1 MTKGN
6 LISSMDEGVKKK
18 LVSFFEKYK
27 LVKFKKGQII
37 FRPEE
42 KLHEVMFVKSGYARM
57 YSLTKD
63 GKEMTFPLM
72 RPLFF
77 ASMVYAM
84 TGMDN
89 HCFFEAISPTEVW
102 VAPTNELNDF
112 LKKDKKTKEDLI
124 RLVVNE
130 FVDMTCNMQQLI
142 SSDAS
147 SKLAR
152 IIEIIATRFGE
163 NKNGG
168 ILVKFNTPHRL
179 LASMTGLTRET
190 ITLQLLKMEKEGITE
205 NNNKRILVKDRKKLR
220 EMAGMGEII

>member
-1 MTKGN
+1 
-6 LISSMDEGVKKK
+6 MDEGVKKS
-18 LVSFFEKYK
+18 LMAFFEKHK

-37 FRPEE
+37 FRPGDN
-42 KLHEVMFVKSGYARM
+42 LREVMFVKSGYARM

-89 HCFFEAISPTEVW
+89 HCFFEAISPIEVW
-102 VAPTNELNDF
+102 IAPTNELNDF
-112 LKKDKKTKEDLI
+112 LKKNKKTKDDLV

-130 FVDMTCNMQQLI
+130 FVDMTYNMQQLI
-142 SSDAS
+142 SSDAAA
-147 SKLAR
+147 KLAR
-152 IIEIIATRFGE
+152 IIEIIAARFGE

-168 ILVKFNTPHRL
+168 VLVKFNTPHRL

-190 ITLQLLKMEKEGITE
+190 ITLQLIKMEKEGITE
-205 NNNKRILVKDRKKLR
+205 NKNKRILVKDWKRLK
-220 EMAGMGEII
+220 EMAGIEN

>member
-18 LVSFFEKYK
+18 LMTFFENYK
-27 LVKFKKGQII
+27 LVRFKKGQII
-37 FRPEE
+37 FQPGDE
-42 KLHEVMFVKSGYARM
+42 LHQVMFVKSGYARM

-63 GKEMTFPLM
+63 GKEMTLPLM

-84 TGMDN
+84 TGMN
-89 HCFFEAISPTEVW
+89 NNCFFEAISPTEAW
-102 VAPTNELNDF
+102 VAPANELNDF
-112 LKKDKKTKEDLI
+112 LKKNKKTKDDLV

-142 SSDAS
+142 SSDAAA
-147 SKLAR
+147 KLAR

-163 NKNGG
+163 NKDGKV
-168 ILVKFNTPHRL
+168 LVKFNTPHRL

-190 ITLQLLKMEKEGITE
+190 ITLQLIKMEKEGITE
-205 NNNKRILVKDRKKLR
+205 NKNKRILVKDWKRLK
-220 EMAGMGEII
+220 EMAGVDN